1 MKLQARKHVL
11 SDACLQR
18 TFFIHYI
25 QSGEGI
31 TPGVAGVLF
40 SSDHRE
46 NDPGLGHAVFFLPWR
61 RFTSL
66 HFDRSSSRYVSVF
79 GERKGLFFFFA
90 AVFGLGELRAFGLG
104 SGHSIH
110 VAYLVALSRPS
121 GSGGSRDDSD
131 GTERWVEKGKWGVL
145 FCCTLYMGL
154 FATT

>member
-1 MKLQARKHVL
+1 MRCYDQVMKLQARKHVL

-79 GERKGLFFFFA
+79 GERKGLFFLCGGFWTWRAESFRR
-90 AVFGLGELRAFGLG
+90 GLWAFHPRCLPCRVVSAFWIGWF
-104 SGHSIH
+104 
-110 VAYLVALSRPS
+110 SR
-121 GSGGSRDDSD
+121 R
-131 GTERWVEKGKWGVL
+131 RRRN
-145 FCCTLYMGL
+145 
-154 FATT
+154 